1 MRRTRRESRIYAG
14 TLRFCRKSAAFRLIA
29 VISTAR
35 LSDLLRRSYLPLA
48 AISGIIAFLPA
59 FAGAFIDYY
68 KRSPKSRLYTK
79 FLQNFCTSLQNC
91 SEAPPP
97 PPAQAKA
104 AAGIPL
110 LSLYI
115 EQQKMPI
122 AGFSIGTTVP
132 IEFAAVC
139 ARPMGTLDSG
149 LYKKSGTC
157 PDFL

>member
-1 MRRTRRESRIYAG
+1 MVQAIGLAAHAPRVPNLRRNIAFLPKRR
-14 TLRFCRKSAAFRLIA
+14 KAFRLIA

-91 SEAPPP
+91 CEAPPP

-115 EQQKMPI
+115 EQP
-122 AGFSIGTTVP
+122 
-132 IEFAAVC
+132 
-139 ARPMGTLDSG
+139 LDWNYSSNRICRWLRASHG
-149 LYKKSGTC
+149 CTC
-157 PDFL
+157 QRFV

>member
-59 FAGAFIDYY
+59 FAGAYIDYY

-91 SEAPPP
+91 CEAPPP

-104 AAGIPL
+104 AADIPPTL
-110 LSLYI
+110 LIYRAASRLELQFQSNLPLAARIPWMHLPAVCIARRPLSL
-115 EQQKMPI
+115 
-122 AGFSIGTTVP
+122 FRRR
-132 IEFAAVC
+132 AAIQ
-139 ARPMGTLDSG
+139 
-149 LYKKSGTC
+149 
-157 PDFL
+157 